1 MGHLGG
7 LFLLIVPL
15 TCHRIWGAAGHTR
28 PSCTEQLE
36 FRCSD
41 GSCIPKL
48 SVCDGRTDCED
59 GSDEDHCAVNRC
71 PPGNQLCDKRTDCK
85 DGRDD
90 SGRPCGLS
98 PPHPQTSPTCTAS
111 DFQCGDGQ
119 CVPQAWKCDNSRDCS
134 DGSDEENCAQ
144 NECEVNNGGCSH
156 ECFDLPMGFLCIC
169 PDNMR
174 QVDDT
179 HCEEVDACLE
189 SDVCDQLCVHAN
201 SSLTC
206 DCHKDYQMN
215 PTTRE
220 CKAKGD
226 EAQLVF
232 TSSKGMRWMSITGV
246 ENRKPAPHIAGP
258 GPVAVLVSNRTLY
271 WARQGRGSIY
281 RVSMDAKKQNSV
293 SVLKV
298 QGSVSGLAVDWIHQL
313 LYWTNMESGSVNV
326 GLLDDIPRQ
335 LLYWLDQGKRSI
347 SRVNLEGRQ
356 RKTVVESNGY
366 LDRPFGLAVFEGFVY
381 WSEEVMRS
389 ISRANKHNGKDFK
402 VLLSNA
408 TSPGGMV
415 IVHSVLQ
422 PEEDNKTFP
431 FSQEKTFKAWRSLEN
446 LDSPGFKAD
455 CPKAKDR
462 PECQQ
467 SINVN
472 VGGKVFHIP
481 KQYAIKYP
489 QTRIGSL
496 ALCRDK
502 AKLLMLCDDY
512 SVCKNEFFFDRD
524 PTFFHHILHFY
535 TSGVLWVIR
544 EMCPINF
551 EEEIAYW
558 GLSLKDTQLCCWLVF
573 EERVDDVRDNLKVD
587 RELMAEIEVKY
598 NDECFKDM
606 MFGDVRKSLWNLV
619 EDPYSSTL
627 AKAFTVVSNLF
638 VLFSIVAMTLNTVE
652 ELQKYKMN
660 NRTHMEWVEIITIV
674 FFTFEYL
681 IRLVTTP
688 NITMFLKSGLNFVDM
703 VAVMPYFIQI
713 IFDAST
719 DSEDV
724 KGQEDL
730 RTMARVSKV
739 SHVLKII
746 KLLRIFRILKL
757 ARHSTGM
764 RAFGFTLRQCYQQ
777 ACCIFLFIAMGIFT
791 FSALLHS
798 AERETEGSPITS
810 IPYAW
815 WWAAVS
821 ISTVGY
827 GDVVPVTILGRFVAF
842 GCISFGIILN
852 GMPISFLFNKFSDYY
867 AKLKAQEYNTT
878 LVQRRFHLKKRLRR
892 KMDMCFHPS
901 EEDNDSRSQSPQS

>member
-1 MGHLGG
+1 M
-7 LFLLIVPL
+7 
-15 TCHRIWGAAGHTR
+15 A
-28 PSCTEQLE
+28 SEYEQLQ
-36 FRCSD
+36 RC
-41 GSCIPKL
+41 L
-48 SVCDGRTDCED
+48 QRRRLT
-59 GSDEDHCAVNRC
+59 VNC
-71 PPGNQLCDKRTDCK
+71 LPN
-85 DGRDD
+85 
-90 SGRPCGLS
+90 
-98 PPHPQTSPTCTAS
+98 
-111 DFQCGDGQ
+111 
-119 CVPQAWKCDNSRDCS
+119 CV
-134 DGSDEENCAQ
+134 
-144 NECEVNNGGCSH
+144 
-156 ECFDLPMGFLCIC
+156 
-169 PDNMR
+169 
-174 QVDDT
+174 
-179 HCEEVDACLE
+179 
-189 SDVCDQLCVHAN
+189 
-201 SSLTC
+201 
-206 DCHKDYQMN
+206 
-215 PTTRE
+215 
-220 CKAKGD
+220 
-226 EAQLVF
+226 
-232 TSSKGMRWMSITGV
+232 
-246 ENRKPAPHIAGP
+246 
-258 GPVAVLVSNRTLY
+258 
-271 WARQGRGSIY
+271 
-281 RVSMDAKKQNSV
+281 
-293 SVLKV
+293 
-298 QGSVSGLAVDWIHQL
+298 
-313 LYWTNMESGSVNV
+313 
-326 GLLDDIPRQ
+326 
-335 LLYWLDQGKRSI
+335 
-347 SRVNLEGRQ
+347 
-356 RKTVVESNGY
+356 
-366 LDRPFGLAVFEGFVY
+366 
-381 WSEEVMRS
+381 
-389 ISRANKHNGKDFK
+389 
-402 VLLSNA
+402 
-408 TSPGGMV
+408 
-415 IVHSVLQ
+415 
-422 PEEDNKTFP
+422 EDNKTFP

-587 RELMAEIEVKY
+587 RELMAEIEVKS

-606 MFGDVRKSLWNLV
+606 MFGDIRKSLWNLV
-619 EDPYSSTL
+619 EDPYSSAL

-652 ELQKYKMN
+652 ELQMYKMN

-719 DSEDV
+719 GSEDV

-739 SHVLKII
+739 SHVLKVI

-878 LVQRRFHLKKRLRR
+878 LVQRRFQLKKRLRR

-901 EEDNDSRSQSPQS
+901 EEDNDSRFQSPQS